1 MATTKYQGFPTY
13 RYAQIALKG
22 SNRAPQVIE
31 DVPYPGP
38 EEEVVNTTTNTK
50 DMNAHMTID
59 NDYVSNSNGFSSP
72 VKEAELEVNYEN
84 NVTALYDAI
93 SNSQWNKALGTLQHS
108 PLEARTWVVRYKE
121 DNTKGVMWRFLPLH
135 SACARQPPNAVI
147 SALLQA
153 YPGGAG
159 SCDDQ
164 GMVSSKERS
173 CGVFILNYLLL
184 LSFTN
189 VNHCHCQSFLK
200 VSSALRMW

>member
-1 MATTKYQGFPTY
+1 MKIVIKSTLSIFPT
-13 RYAQIALKG
+13 G
-22 SNRAPQVIE
+22 NSNFCE
-31 DVPYPGP
+31 KLHYNSGGP
-38 EEEVVNTTTNTK
+38 AHEEEVVNTTTNLK

-164 GMVSSKERS
+164 GMVSSKER
-173 CGVFILNYLLL
+173 CLVA
-184 LSFTN
+184 
-189 VNHCHCQSFLK
+189 
-200 VSSALRMW
+200 SSS